1 MVPDGN
7 MNLHKG
13 MKRPRNSKYTILF
26 SYFKISLKDN
36 WMFKAKIRTIYGDTH
51 NIWRS
56 KMYGNNSTKAKGK
69 GAGP

>member
-1 MVPDGN
+1 MEIWI
-7 MNLHKG
+7 
-13 MKRPRNSKYTILF
+13 YTMEWRGPETVNIQSFF

-56 KMYGNNSTKAKGK
+56 KMYGNNSTKAKGN